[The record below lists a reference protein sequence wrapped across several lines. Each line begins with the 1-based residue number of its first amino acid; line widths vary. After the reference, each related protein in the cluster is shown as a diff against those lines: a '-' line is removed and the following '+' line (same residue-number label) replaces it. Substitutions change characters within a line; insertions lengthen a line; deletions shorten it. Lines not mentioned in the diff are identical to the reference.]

1 MKQKKQSSLARI
13 LGYAG
18 GHRNLTLLGCILS
31 ALSAVLGLIPYV
43 CVWLAAR
50 DVLETWPALTGVS
63 GSARWGWTAVWT
75 AVISIALYFA
85 ALMSTHIAAFR
96 TARNIRHA
104 AMAHVLKLPLGFFT
118 GSQSGRLRKLIDD
131 NAGLTE
137 DLLAHK
143 LPDLAGTIVT
153 PVAAVLMLFLF
164 DWKMGLLCLLTMVLA
179 LLSMCLMMGGKNAG
193 FFHRYQ
199 KEIERM
205 SGEAVEYVRGIPVV
219 KMFQQTV
226 YSFKAFYAAIRDYSD
241 LASQYAMS
249 CRVGQTCFL
258 TFINGAFALLI
269 PAALLLASGGD
280 VRAVLVN
287 FIFYALFAPACGQ
300 MINRIMYMSEA
311 VMEADEAV
319 GRLDEIL
326 SQKPMENTGVQKRP
340 ANAAVSFDHVTFTY
354 PGADRPALSD
364 VSFAVRPGQ
373 VTALVGPSGGGKTT
387 AASLIPRFWDA
398 DSGAVSIGGV
408 NVKEMDTEDL
418 MKQTAFVF
426 QDTRLF
432 KESLLENIRAARPDA
447 SREEVLSAAHAAQC
461 DDILEKLPHGLD
473 TVVGARGVYLSGGEQ
488 QRIALARAILKDAP
502 IVVLDEATAFADPEN
517 EHQIQKAFEALIRN
531 KTVLM
536 IAHRLSTVQDADH
549 IIVLSVGKIAE
560 QGSHESLL
568 AQHGVYAAM
577 WEDYQRSAR
586 WKVGRT
592 DPKSGKGEKTV

>member
-18 GHRNLTLLGCILS
+18 GHRNLTLLGCVLS

-50 DVLETWPALTGVS
+50 NVLESWPSLTGVS
-63 GSARWGWTAVWT
+63 GFSRWGWWAVWT
-75 AVISIALYFA
+75 AIGSIVLYFA

-96 TARNIRHA
+96 TARNIRRS

-153 PVAAVLMLFLF
+153 PIAAVLMLFLF

-326 SQKPMENTGVQKRP
+326 SQKPMENTDIEKSP
-340 ANAAVSFDHVTFTY
+340 ADAAVSFDHVTFTY

-461 DDILEKLPHGLD
+461 DDILEKLPQGLD

-488 QRIALARAILKDAP
+488 QRIALARAILKDSP

-549 IIVLSVGKIAE
+549 IIVLSGGKIAE

-568 AQHGVYAAM
+568 APHGVYAAM